1 MYELMKPFT
10 RVYEDH
16 FAPIAEQQARVVAKF
31 VEAGMDHAKALRDA
45 FVFAMEQWSNESCVH
60 PV

>member
-16 FAPIAEQQARVVAKF
+16 FAPIAEQQAKVVAKF

-45 FVFAMEQWSNESCVH
+45 FVFAMEQQNKK
-60 PV
+60 